1 MSVSRIKCLASKW
14 QSTLAGF
21 RLLRLKWKLPVQLL
35 LRLLNGPESMAQLTV
50 KHCKELESLRTC
62 LLCLR
67 GKAHCALCM
76 WNSVQLLLSQQVLEA
91 RVVQCQSTGALWASL
106 SLFHYHFLTV
116 SSCPFLEFKLHFR
129 KLTLF
134 FFSF

>member
-1 MSVSRIKCLASKW
+1 MFSFKVAIYACRIQTASFEMEVACAASVEAVERPGIYGTAHCD
-14 QSTLAGF
+14 
-21 RLLRLKWKLPVQLL
+21 
-35 LRLLNGPESMAQLTV
+35 AQ
-50 KHCKELESLRTC
+50 ELESLRTC

-76 WNSVQLLLSQQVLEA
+76 WSSVQLLLSQQVLEA
-91 RVVQCQSTGALWASL
+91 RVVQCQSTGSLWASL